1 MPRYFFNTRIGDE
14 IIPDNDG
21 EELRD
26 PDQAWEAAKAMILD
40 LLRDEGD
47 HPSLLTALIVVT
59 DESGEIVLEFP
70 FSEALIGD
78 PEAPPTRH

>member
-1 MPRYFFNTRIGDE
+1 
-14 IIPDNDG
+14 
-21 EELRD
+21 
-26 PDQAWEAAKAMILD
+26 MIVE
-40 LLRDEGD
+40 LLRDEGH
-47 HPSLLTALIVVT
+47 HPSLFTASILVT